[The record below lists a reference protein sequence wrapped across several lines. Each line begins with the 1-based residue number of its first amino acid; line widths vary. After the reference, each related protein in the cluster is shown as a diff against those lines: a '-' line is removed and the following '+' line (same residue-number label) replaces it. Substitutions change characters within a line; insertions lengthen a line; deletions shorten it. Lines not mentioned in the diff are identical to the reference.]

1 MPIIDFRYRPSTRES
16 IDSVMTNPVYSE
28 YVKLTDFPKRPVKSL
43 DACIEELKE
52 LGIVK
57 AVVAGRDCESSYDT
71 PNTNTS
77 VLECI
82 EKAPDL
88 FIGFYGFD
96 PGKGMPGLRAFRTAV
111 ERDGMRGA
119 SIDPC
124 MAHCRVSDARYYPL
138 YAARCD
144 YEIPAIITAGLSPH
158 MPGVILDHMDPRYV
172 DMVARDFPEL
182 RILIS
187 HGGYPWVN
195 EAVAVVMRNRNVYL
209 DFSTCES
216 KLFGE
221 FYIKAANTCITDKV
235 VFSSANPFVEVAKAV
250 KKYEELE
257 LTQEVREKLFY
268 QNGIRFLGLANKL

>member
-111 ERDGMRGA
+111 ERDGA
-119 SIDPC
+119 C
-124 MAHCRVSDARYYPL
+124 
-138 YAARCD
+138 AARPL
-144 YEIPAIITAGLSPH
+144 IHAWLIAASPTPGITRSMPPAAITKSPSSSL
-158 MPGVILDHMDPRYV
+158 PACR
-172 DMVARDFPEL
+172 RTCPE
-182 RILIS
+182 
-187 HGGYPWVN
+187 
-195 EAVAVVMRNRNVYL
+195 
-209 DFSTCES
+209 
-216 KLFGE
+216 
-221 FYIKAANTCITDKV
+221 
-235 VFSSANPFVEVAKAV
+235 
-250 KKYEELE
+250 
-257 LTQEVREKLFY
+257 
-268 QNGIRFLGLANKL
+268 